1 MDPKALENVEAPGR
15 LKLCPSCRLF
25 PLPLQ
30 PVARKEHRSTERRIM
45 AQSDQLRVPEAAR
58 TDAKSFELLR
68 VWIAHQDQHIS
79 LRVGV
84 WKEPEAWG
92 MMLADLARHI
102 AAAYEQ
108 SEKRDPE
115 EMLTRIK
122 AGFEAEI
129 VSPTEE
135 VHGEL
140 AG

>member
-1 MDPKALENVEAPGR
+1 
-15 LKLCPSCRLF
+15 
-25 PLPLQ
+25 
-30 PVARKEHRSTERRIM
+30 M
-45 AQSDQLRVPEAAR
+45 AQSDQLRVPEPAR

-92 MMLADLARHI
+92 MMLADTGWFRHI

-129 VSPTEE
+129 ASPTEE

>member
-1 MDPKALENVEAPGR
+1 
-15 LKLCPSCRLF
+15 
-25 PLPLQ
+25 
-30 PVARKEHRSTERRIM
+30 M
-45 AQSDQLRVPEAAR
+45 AQSDQLRVPEPAR

-84 WKEPEAWG
+84 WQDPEAWG

-102 AAAYEQ
+102 AA
-108 SEKRDPE
+108 SFEKAESRDPE

-122 AGFEAEI
+122 AGFDAEFD
-129 VSPTEE
+129 SPTDDIR
-135 VHGEL
+135 GEL

>member
-1 MDPKALENVEAPGR
+1 
-15 LKLCPSCRLF
+15 
-25 PLPLQ
+25 
-30 PVARKEHRSTERRIM
+30 M
-45 AQSDQLRVPEAAR
+45 AQSDQLRVPEPVR

-108 SEKRDPE
+108 AEKRDPE

-129 VSPTEE
+129 ASPTEE

>member
-1 MDPKALENVEAPGR
+1 
-15 LKLCPSCRLF
+15 
-25 PLPLQ
+25 
-30 PVARKEHRSTERRIM
+30 M

-79 LRVGV
+79 MRVGV
-84 WKEPEAWG
+84 WNEPEAWG

-102 AAAYEQ
+102 AAAFEQ
-108 SEKRDPE
+108 SEKRDPTE
-115 EMLTRIK
+115 TLARVK
-122 AGFEAEI
+122 AGFETEME
-129 VSPTEE
+129 SPTEE

>member
-1 MDPKALENVEAPGR
+1 
-15 LKLCPSCRLF
+15 
-25 PLPLQ
+25 
-30 PVARKEHRSTERRIM
+30 M
-45 AQSDQLRVPEAAR
+45 AQSDQLRVPDPAR

-102 AAAYEQ
+102 AAAFEE
-108 SEKRDPE
+108 SEKRDPV
-115 EMLTRIK
+115 EMLARIK
-122 AGFEAEI
+122 AGFGAEI
-129 VSPTEE
+129 ESPTEE
-135 VHGEL
+135 VRGEL

>member
-1 MDPKALENVEAPGR
+1 
-15 LKLCPSCRLF
+15 
-25 PLPLQ
+25 
-30 PVARKEHRSTERRIM
+30 M

-68 VWIAHQDQHIS
+68 VWIAHHDQHIS

-102 AAAYEQ
+102 AAAFEQ
-108 SEKRDPE
+108 SENRDATE
-115 EMLTRIK
+115 VLAQIK
-122 AGFEAEI
+122 AGFETEI
-129 VSPTEE
+129 QSPTDE

>member
-1 MDPKALENVEAPGR
+1 
-15 LKLCPSCRLF
+15 
-25 PLPLQ
+25 
-30 PVARKEHRSTERRIM
+30 M

-84 WKEPEAWG
+84 WKDPEAWG

-102 AAAYEQ
+102 ASAFEQ
-108 SEKRDPE
+108 SEKRDALE
-115 EMLTRIK
+115 VLARVKAAFETEMETPTD
-122 AGFEAEI
+122 EI
-129 VSPTEE
+129 R
-135 VHGEL
+135 GEL